1 MTVLVDATLE
11 LSDSGCRIGG
21 DWYQWGE
28 VVSLDP
34 ATRSLS
40 HLTGGK
46 GDYANAPLRSE
57 NLKGDARRRFGDWLS
72 QVRLHFAFGSDTSPN
87 WKVTK
92 RDLAARIFGE
102 PDRFR
107 FTVGSDPVAL
117 SSYVRN
123 WRACGRRCGLTI
135 MRVGEANGSE
145 FYELRDFDIRLESA
159 PSQLASG
166 DVGEIFPLPPPGSI
180 CYRLRVETGGPD
192 WIEYAKGMA
201 HTGLDDDSRV
211 TVQIPS
217 EQAAPLPDA
226 ANLGV
231 MAGTFSSHLCTVCSA
246 ARKALQDLEVSV
258 LCVEGYLYPDGT
270 GEVVDID
277 MSWDWL
283 FGTGPGQPLE
293 PLV

>member
-1 MTVLVDATLE
+1 MLF
-11 LSDSGCRIGG
+11 
-21 DWYQWGE
+21 
-28 VVSLDP
+28 
-34 ATRSLS
+34 RS
-40 HLTGGK
+40 
-46 GDYANAPLRSE
+46 
-57 NLKGDARRRFGDWLS
+57 
-72 QVRLHFAFGSDTSPN
+72 
-87 WKVTK
+87 
-92 RDLAARIFGE
+92 
-102 PDRFR
+102 
-107 FTVGSDPVAL
+107 
-117 SSYVRN
+117 
-123 WRACGRRCGLTI
+123 GLTI